1 MSAIAGIAI
10 GGLVATTL
18 KSGVNEKKVKK
29 LVEDAEKEAASLK
42 RQKELEAKE
51 HFMKLKSEHNESV
64 RDTKHELRG
73 KVVELKIY
81 RWA

>member
-1 MSAIAGIAI
+1 MSIIVIILSAIAGIAI

-42 RQKELEAKE
+42 GKKSW
-51 HFMKLKSEHNESV
+51 KLKN
-64 RDTKHELRG
+64 TL
-73 KVVELKIY
+73 
-81 RWA
+81 